1 MLSKLTS
8 KNQLTLPKGI
18 VSLFPSIE
26 YFDIS
31 TEDGR
36 LVLTPVRLQSANKV
50 RDKLN
55 ELGINQ
61 EDINKAI
68 KWSRG
73 EWQSQ

>member
-8 KNQLTLPKGI
+8 KNQLTLPKDI
-18 VSLFPSIE
+18 VNQFPAIE

-31 TEDGR
+31 TEDGK
-36 LVLTPVRLQSANKV
+36 LVLTPVRLQSASKV
-50 RDKLN
+50 RDKLS

-61 EDINKAI
+61 EDINQAI

-73 EWQSQ
+73 E

>member
-8 KNQLTLPKGI
+8 KNQLTLPKDI
-18 VSLFPSIE
+18 VSQFPAIE

-31 TEDGR
+31 TEDGK
-36 LVLTPVRLQSANKV
+36 LVLTPVRLQAANNV
-50 RDKLN
+50 RDKLS

-61 EDINKAI
+61 EDINQAI

-73 EWQSQ
+73 E

>member
-18 VSLFPSIE
+18 VSQFPSVE

-31 TEDGR
+31 AEDGR

-73 EWQSQ
+73 E

>member
-8 KNQLTLPKGI
+8 KNQLTLPKCI

-73 EWQSQ
+73 E

>member
-18 VSLFPSIE
+18 VSQFPSIE

-68 KWSRG
+68 KWSRS
-73 EWQSQ
+73 E

>member
-68 KWSRG
+68 KWSRS
-73 EWQSQ
+73 E

>member
-73 EWQSQ
+73 E

>member
-8 KNQLTLPKGI
+8 KNQLTLPKDI
-18 VSLFPSIE
+18 VSQFPAIE

-31 TEDGR
+31 AEDGK

-50 RDKLN
+50 RAKLS

-61 EDINKAI
+61 EDISQAI

-73 EWQSQ
+73 E